1 MHMPGICS
9 LSLVLLALPDALSFL
24 GFGVPGPTF
33 APPLASRRAHT
44 LPSFA
49 PRRPGAFPG
58 VLGSTGA
65 GSRRFWGGHVL
76 RASDGG
82 KASSKEAPDG
92 AELLTT
98 MGMTGAQIDYE
109 SGGGREGRVGSQWVV
124 TLPTKSFILHAKLY
138 TIPPPSSLNPKFLT
152 INTHCRGS

>member
-1 MHMPGICS
+1 MLGICS
-9 LSLVLLALPDALSFL
+9 LSLVLLALPDALSFG
-24 GFGVPGPTF
+24 GFGLPGQTI
-33 APPLASRRAHT
+33 APALTARRAHT

-49 PRRPGAFPG
+49 PHRPGTFPG

-65 GSRRFWGGHVL
+65 GSLRFWGGHVL

-82 KASSKEAPDG
+82 KAAQSKETADG
-92 AELLTT
+92 SEPLST

-124 TLPTKSFILHAKLY
+124 TLRTK
-138 TIPPPSSLNPKFLT
+138 T
-152 INTHCRGS
+152 